1 MFFICI
7 IIENFSYVSI
17 VTDSINL
24 SMGYMYVI
32 LIFKYWSNFIRSML
46 SIPKASSKVYKCNN
60 TTAVIPLSRGDT
72 LGLTLPGKRDE
83 STDPRPFST
92 KVNLPDPPN
101 ANAKM
106 VMARTFT
113 YILVIRLTPKLIV
126 IVKEGV
132 KRGSALNV

>member
-1 MFFICI
+1 MLFLF
-7 IIENFSYVSI
+7 
-17 VTDSINL
+17 
-24 SMGYMYVI
+24 
-32 LIFKYWSNFIRSML
+32 L
-46 SIPKASSKVYKCNN
+46 SIGQISSEVCYQYLKHLAKYINV
-60 TTAVIPLSRGDT
+60 TTLAQLSPLSRGDT

-83 STDPRPFST
+83 STEPRPFST